1 MKPNLFRAATT
12 FFLTFTI
19 AFSYGQS
26 GSVIVQNNI
35 NLPKDSA
42 TSQLINSLNGFLN
55 QKEKPNEENNFV
67 LKDDLLETAALLDEM
82 KGAEQNAKLKDGGF
96 YKPYL
101 TNITKQ
107 GNNNFI
113 IQLSYIGITD
123 NAPAIRASFKL
134 LAKHI
139 NDRFYFYS
147 PLKQNAASWK
157 IKKAG
162 YITYYYKDTL
172 NAADTKEFQKTVAFY
187 DKKLKANKPIV
198 LYYCDNFLE
207 VQQLLG
213 VEYKADYAGVISNN
227 LTANENGLILIING
241 RNASRYRFD
250 PHDLFHDRLR
260 TVLSNDVINRPVDE
274 GCAYLLGGSW
284 GKSWTEILTMFKA
297 YAKENPNADW
307 LQLYIDAK
315 NYSDDGGKILKVS
328 YAINALIA
336 QQLEKNK
343 GFAAV
348 MELLR
353 CGKKEKGD
361 ENYFKA
367 LAKLTGINKADFNSK
382 VWNLI
387 KAS

>member
-1 MKPNLFRAATT
+1 MKPNLFGAATT
-12 FFLTFTI
+12 LLLTFSI
-19 AFSYGQS
+19 AFSYGQN
-26 GSVIVQNNI
+26 GSVVIQNNV
-35 NLPKDSA
+35 NLPKDSV
-42 TSQLINSLNGFLN
+42 TSQLISSLNGFLG
-55 QKEKPNEENNFV
+55 QKEKLTKENTFV

-82 KGAEQNAKLKDGGF
+82 KGVEQNAKLKDGGF

-101 TNITKQ
+101 TNITKRD
-107 GNNNFI
+107 NNNFI
-113 IQLSYIGITD
+113 IQLSYIGIAD
-123 NAPAIRASFKL
+123 NTPAIRASFKL

-139 NDRFYFYS
+139 DGRFYFYS
-147 PLKQNAASWK
+147 ALKQNATSWK

-162 YITYYYKDTL
+162 YITYCYKDTL
-172 NAADTKEFQKTVAFY
+172 NAADTKEFQKMVFLY

-207 VQQLLG
+207 VQQMLG
-213 VEYKADYAGVISNN
+213 VEYKADYAGIISNN
-227 LTANENGLILIING
+227 LTANENGISLIVNG
-241 RNASRYRFD
+241 WNASRHRFD

-284 GKSWTEILTMFKA
+284 GKSWTEILTLFKA

-336 QQLEKNK
+336 QQLEKEK

-348 MELLR
+348 MELLS